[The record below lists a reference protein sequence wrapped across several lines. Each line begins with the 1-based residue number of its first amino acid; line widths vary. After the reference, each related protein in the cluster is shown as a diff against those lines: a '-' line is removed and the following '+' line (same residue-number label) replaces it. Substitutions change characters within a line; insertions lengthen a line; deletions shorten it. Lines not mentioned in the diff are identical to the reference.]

1 MGDYYLLYIP
11 YRGMVIN
18 DFRGGRGMIDEKVKA
33 ESLKRLKRVE
43 GQVRG
48 VAKMVENEKY
58 CIDIINQLT
67 AAKNALD
74 GVAKIIMKRHVE
86 SCVSHAI
93 LNGNAEEKIEEL
105 ITAVYKHGLR
115 K

>member
-1 MGDYYLLYIP
+1 M
-11 YRGMVIN
+11 IN
-18 DFRGGRGMIDEKVKA
+18 EKVKS
-33 ESLKRLKRVE
+33 ESLKRLNKIE

-58 CIDIINQLT
+58 CIDIINQIT

-86 SCVSHAI
+86 SCLSQAI
-93 LNGNAEEKIEEL
+93 VKGNAKEKIEEL
-105 ITAVYKHGLR
+105 ITAVYKHGVKR
-115 K
+115 

>member
-1 MGDYYLLYIP
+1 M
-11 YRGMVIN
+11 IN
-18 DFRGGRGMIDEKVKA
+18 ARVKA
-33 ESLKRLKRVE
+33 ESLKRLKKIE

-48 VAKMVENEKY
+48 VAKMVDQEKY

-74 GVAKIIMKRHVE
+74 GVARIIMKRHVE
-86 SCVSHAI
+86 SCVSQAI
-93 LNGNAEEKIEEL
+93 INGKADDMIDEL
-105 ITAVYKHGLR
+105 ITAVYKHSVR